1 MNIEFEEKNPPI
13 DPKEIELFELTTSY
27 KLPDSYK
34 MFLLEQNGG
43 IIKDEYEIYGKSFSL
58 GHKIIVEDGPHNP
71 HFFYRF
77 WDLSIMSP
85 EEEGIYKYSIY
96 DEKVND
102 PDPYPIEYYGNY
114 GVQLIIASGSAYE
127 TTTLCL
133 SPGENYGKIYVFD
146 DHMDYDE
153 TYRNCAKISDSFE
166 EFMNT
171 FELFELNE

>member
-13 DPKEIELFELTTSY
+13 DPKEIELFELTTGY

-34 MFLLEQNGG
+34 NFLLEQNGG
-43 IIKDEYEIYGKSFSL
+43 IMKDEYDIDGHCFSL

-71 HFFYRF
+71 HFFYKF
-77 WDLSIMSP
+77 FAFSILFP
-85 EEEGIYKYSIY
+85 EREGIYKYFVF
-96 DEKVND
+96 DEKVHD
-102 PDPYPIEYYGNY
+102 DYPYPIEYYGNY
-114 GVQLIIASGSAYE
+114 GVQLVIASGGAYE

-146 DHMDYDE
+146 DHMGYDE
-153 TYRNCAKISDSFE
+153 TFRNCAKISDSFE

-171 FELFELNE
+171 FELFE